1 MDINQQILKVKNI
14 INYIKK
20 IIKNIQSDFNNDIE
34 YKDFY
39 PNKFDWYIYN
49 IKILKKIIKEKE
61 LYKSLCN
68 YKLDGYRLINKILI
82 QGSYPFIYFFSDY
95 NNDSYYNSDIKNIFN
110 KTPIN
115 TNPIYLFPNNMKK
128 ITDLKKKKI
137 LNNINNIDKIFNKY
151 YNELKL
157 SDCILFRGMN
167 INNKSYKKTFNNIFH
182 NMIKNSEYKKI
193 NNIKLNINNDFTFKN
208 YISTSFN
215 IRTAL
220 NFIDFND
227 ENPIFMIIRIKKEHN
242 VPGIYLSNLFW
253 EKNIDKIPSIEKNII
268 KLVDNESEIL
278 LNRNLTIKVIKID
291 NLKLKD
297 VKKYFSISDL
307 YKKDDK
313 TVKNRYLKIIYAESL
328 PYVLPET
335 FMPKDTFKYICK
347 EI

>member
-39 PNKFDWYIYN
+39 PRKIDWYKYN
-49 IKILKKIIKEKE
+49 IKILKKIIKDNDF
-61 LYKSLCN
+61 YKSLCY
-68 YKLDGYRLINKILI
+68 YKSSGYILINKILI
-82 QGSYPFIYFFSDY
+82 EGSFPFIYLFSNY
-95 NNDSYYNSDIKNIFN
+95 NHNTKNIFN
-110 KTPIN
+110 KTSIN
-115 TNPIYLFPNNMKK
+115 TKPIYLFPNNTQKISEFKK
-128 ITDLKKKKI
+128 NIILK
-137 LNNINNIDKIFNKY
+137 NINNIDKIFNKY

-157 SDCILFRGMN
+157 SECILFRGMN
-167 INNKSYKKTFNNIFH
+167 INNKSDKKIFTTIFK
-182 NMIKNSEYKKI
+182 NMTMSSEYIKTNK
-193 NNIKLNINNDFTFKN
+193 IKLNINNDFTFKN

-268 KLVDNESEIL
+268 KLVDRESEIL

-297 VKKYFSISDL
+297 VKYFFSISDL

-313 TVKNRYLKIIYAESL
+313 TSKNKYLKIIYAESL

-347 EI
+347 RI